1 MADEDKKYK
10 VIRRSTELSIRLSG
24 DSRTQIL
31 ADAGFALLDL
41 LVDLSSVEIRES
53 ITLEVEGVDDD
64 DLLVNWM
71 RELLYEYETSGYML
85 KEFDIQETG
94 EFAVRVEARGEKVRS
109 GPSRGARG
117 HRRGGGTRE
126 PPGENGLPVDRPGEF
141 RAVTANGT
149 PHA

>member
-85 KEFDIQETG
+85 KEFDIQEAG
-94 EFAVRVEARGEKVRS
+94 EFAVRVEARGEKFDPDRHEE
-109 GPSRGARG
+109 REAIGAVAERVSHLG
-117 HRRGGGTRE
+117 KMGS
-126 PPGENGLPVDRPGEF
+126 LW
-141 RAVTANGT
+141 TAQVSFEL
-149 PHA
+149 

>member
-53 ITLEVEGVDDD
+53 ITLEVEGVDND

-85 KEFDIQETG
+85 KEFDIQEAG
-94 EFAVRVEARGEKVRS
+94 EFAVRVEARGEKFDPDRHEE
-109 GPSRGARG
+109 REAIGAVAERVSHLG
-117 HRRGGGTRE
+117 KMGS
-126 PPGENGLPVDRPGEF
+126 LW
-141 RAVTANGT
+141 TAQVSFEL
-149 PHA
+149 

>member
-94 EFAVRVEARGEKVRS
+94 EFAVRVEARGEKFDPDRHEE
-109 GPSRGARG
+109 REAIGAVAERVSHLG
-117 HRRGGGTRE
+117 KMGS
-126 PPGENGLPVDRPGEF
+126 LW
-141 RAVTANGT
+141 TAQVSFEL
-149 PHA
+149 

>member
-10 VIRRSTELSIRLSG
+10 IIRRSTELSIRLSS

-41 LVDLSSVEIRES
+41 LVDLSSVETRES
-53 ITLEVEGVDDD
+53 ITLEVEGVDND

-85 KEFDIQETG
+85 KEFDIQEAG
-94 EFAVRVEARGEKVRS
+94 EFTVRVEARGEKFDPDRHEE
-109 GPSRGARG
+109 REAIGAVAERVSHLG
-117 HRRGGGTRE
+117 KMGS
-126 PPGENGLPVDRPGEF
+126 LW
-141 RAVTANGT
+141 TAQVSFEL
-149 PHA
+149 

>member
-24 DSRTQIL
+24 DSRTRIL

-53 ITLEVEGVDDD
+53 ITLEVEGVDND

-85 KEFDIQETG
+85 KEFDIQEAG
-94 EFAVRVEARGEKVRS
+94 EFLVRVEARGEKFDPDRHEE
-109 GPSRGARG
+109 REAIGAVAERVSHLG
-117 HRRGGGTRE
+117 KMGS
-126 PPGENGLPVDRPGEF
+126 LW
-141 RAVTANGT
+141 TAQVSFEL
-149 PHA
+149 

>member
-10 VIRRSTELSIRLSG
+10 IIRRSTELSIRLSG

-53 ITLEVEGVDDD
+53 ITLEVEGVDND

-85 KEFDIQETG
+85 KEFDIQEAG
-94 EFAVRVEARGEKVRS
+94 EFAVRVEARGEKFDPDRHEE
-109 GPSRGARG
+109 REAIGAVAERVSHLG
-117 HRRGGGTRE
+117 KMGS
-126 PPGENGLPVDRPGEF
+126 LW
-141 RAVTANGT
+141 TAQVSFEL
-149 PHA
+149 

>member
-53 ITLEVEGVDDD
+53 ITLEVEGVDND

-94 EFAVRVEARGEKVRS
+94 EFAVRVEARGEKFDPDRHEE
-109 GPSRGARG
+109 REAIGAVAERVSHLG
-117 HRRGGGTRE
+117 KMGS
-126 PPGENGLPVDRPGEF
+126 LW
-141 RAVTANGT
+141 TAQVSFEL
-149 PHA
+149 